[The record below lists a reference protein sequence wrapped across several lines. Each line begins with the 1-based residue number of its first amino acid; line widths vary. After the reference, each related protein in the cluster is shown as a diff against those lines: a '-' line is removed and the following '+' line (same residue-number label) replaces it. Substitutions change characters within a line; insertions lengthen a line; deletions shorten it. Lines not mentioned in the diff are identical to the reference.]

1 MAQFS
6 LMQKTLN
13 LEQIEGKYSAFAKC
27 HYALPVR
34 MSKPL
39 AKDGCGK
46 VYVDGIEISQG
57 KTFFMDTILKMH
69 CMLIRVEIVR
79 AGTDWLTEGGSRY
92 VKILKKAVKNGTLSV
107 EILRDNAK
115 YVVAWVLKTQEGSK

>member
-1 MAQFS
+1 MPGFT

-39 AKDGCGK
+39 AKDGYGR
-46 VYVDGIEISQG
+46 VYVDGIEISRG
-57 KTFFMDTILKMH
+57 RTFFMDSGRR
-69 CMLIRVEIVR
+69 C
-79 AGTDWLTEGGSRY
+79 GEG
-92 VKILKKAVKNGTLSV
+92 V
-107 EILRDNAK
+107 
-115 YVVAWVLKTQEGSK
+115 